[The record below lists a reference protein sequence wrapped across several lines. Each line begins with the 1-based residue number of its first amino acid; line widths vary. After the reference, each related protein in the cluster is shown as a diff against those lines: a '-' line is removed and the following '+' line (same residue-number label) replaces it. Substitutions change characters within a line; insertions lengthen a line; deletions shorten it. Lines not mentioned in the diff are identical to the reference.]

1 MKPSLLL
8 IVVTLFPL
16 WMLCGCQSTSGTT
29 SAAPEP
35 ASATATA
42 DVTSEELSKA
52 EEIVG
57 FEIDAHDAGDGY
69 GTSASIENDGLYT
82 FSVEGEAQDA
92 TWELFVVNPNDGMIF
107 EERHCRFVAQKCDAV
122 SLHQPIQIQAGS
134 FVCAIPSVNGFTID
148 DENDLLPEGASVLH
162 IDGKVRK
169 IDHPWHCENN

>member
-1 MKPSLLL
+1 MKRNVPL
-8 IVVTLFPL
+8 IVVTLCLL
-16 WMLCGCQSTSGTT
+16 WMFCGCQSVSGTN
-29 SAAPEP
+29 AAVQEP
-35 ASATATA
+35 VSATATA

-92 TWELFVVNPNDGMIF
+92 TWELYVVNPNDGMIF

-169 IDHPWHCENN
+169 IDHPRHCENN